1 MIIYYVSILT
11 QKLTNEQKNVYYYI
25 KEVNYKYITLNNY
38 ETNTRTN
45 TR

>member
-1 MIIYYVSILT
+1 MIIFYVSILT
-11 QKLTNEQKNVYYYI
+11 QKLTNKLKNVYYYI

-38 ETNTRTN
+38 ETDTRTN